1 MGAGRTV
8 VLPAP
13 DRVTVVADDRPGLFS
28 NIAGVLSLHGLDVL
42 GAQAHSDDQ
51 GMAASEF
58 RVAADADLP
67 WERVERDLERAL
79 AGQLALDARLAERAR
94 TYAPWR
100 PTAAVPAVPSIRVDN
115 TASSNATVVE
125 VRAPDAVGVLYRITK
140 AMADLALDIRHARVQ
155 TLGHE
160 VVDTFYV
167 RDRAGAKVTDAFYI
181 GEVER
186 AVLHAVSEG

>member
-1 MGAGRTV
+1 M
-8 VLPAP
+8 
-13 DRVTVVADDRPGLFS
+13 
-28 NIAGVLSLHGLDVL
+28 
-42 GAQAHSDDQ
+42 
-51 GMAASEF
+51 
-58 RVAADADLP
+58 
-67 WERVERDLERAL
+67 
-79 AGQLALDARLAERAR
+79 
-94 TYAPWR
+94 
-100 PTAAVPAVPSIRVDN
+100 PSIRLDN

-167 RDRAGAKVTDAFYI
+167 RDRTGAKIADAFYI